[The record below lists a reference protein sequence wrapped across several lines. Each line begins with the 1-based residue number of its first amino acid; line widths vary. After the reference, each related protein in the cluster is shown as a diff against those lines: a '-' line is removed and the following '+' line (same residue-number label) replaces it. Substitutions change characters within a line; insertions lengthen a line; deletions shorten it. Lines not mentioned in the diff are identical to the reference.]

1 MRLAGAAGVAGMV
14 LIIGGLYL
22 NSQGLSGAPSGD
34 DPTAWSA
41 WAKREELAIEIGVY
55 GLLVP
60 GLLLFLWM
68 FAAFVDVLPPAAIP
82 TRLATYGAI
91 TFAVMF
97 AASGVLSSTTASA
110 FGYQDGFDDPTG
122 ITVLWGKAA
131 GFNLQYVGIWGL
143 AVTILASAIGLR
155 RSGSLSSGLF
165 YASIGLAILAA
176 AGAEIG
182 IGIIFC
188 AIWMVAVSVVLL
200 RRSGQAV
207 VRQ

>member
-1 MRLAGAAGVAGMV
+1 MRAAGAAGVAGSV

-22 NSQGLSGAPSGD
+22 NSQGLSGAPFGE
-34 DPTAWSA
+34 DPAAWSE

-60 GLLLFLWM
+60 GLLLFLWA
-68 FAAFVDVLPPAAIP
+68 FAAFVGVLPPAAIP
-82 TRLATYGAI
+82 TRLASYGAI

-110 FGYQDGFDDPTG
+110 FGYQTGFDDPTG
-122 ITVLWGKAA
+122 ITVLWGNAA
-131 GFNLQYVGIWGL
+131 GFNLQYVGSWGL
-143 AVTILASAIGLR
+143 AVTMLASAIGLR
-155 RSGSLSSGLF
+155 RSGSLSPRLY

-176 AGAEIG
+176 VGAEFG

-188 AIWMVAVSVVLL
+188 VGWIIAVSVGLL
-200 RRSGQAV
+200 RRPTPMTG
-207 VRQ
+207 